1 MAKIRTNVNFIGGR
15 FISSDIPE
23 TFSSKRAFTLINFWA
38 SDLDDVTVVEKMP
51 NVETISLSLNKISSL
66 SFFKSCKNLK
76 ELFLRKNKICNLKE
90 IHFLKNLPNLEV
102 LWLWDNPFSSH
113 PHYRLYIVKM
123 LPKLK

>member
-1 MAKIRTNVNFIGGR
+1 MGKKLTEEMIKDKSNVED
-15 FISSDIPE
+15 ISTIVD
-23 TFSSKRAFTLINFWA
+23 LNFWA
-38 SDLDDVTVVEKMP
+38 SDLDDVTIVDKMP
-51 NVETISLSLNKISSL
+51 NVETISLSLNKITTL

-76 ELFLRKNKICNLKE
+76 ELFLRKNKISNLKE